1 VPEEIVAAAMQGL
14 RDASYAGPD
23 GYPLEDIAAKLVALE
38 YRDDAQ
44 PEVSVRAAAA
54 DALRRAVGQ
63 ASPTRLEPIMN
74 VEVIAP
80 EDYLG
85 TVIGDLNAR
94 GAHIQNV
101 GSRSDKSVIQARV
114 PLKDMFG
121 YSTKL
126 RSLSQGRANFSM
138 KFHAYDSLQA

>member
-1 VPEEIVAAAMQGL
+1 M
-14 RDASYAGPD
+14 D
-23 GYPLEDIAAKLVALE
+23 
-38 YRDDAQ
+38 
-44 PEVSVRAAAA
+44 
-54 DALRRAVGQ
+54 
-63 ASPTRLEPIMN
+63 
-74 VEVIAP
+74 VEVVAP

-101 GSRSDKSVIQARV
+101 GSRGAKSVVDARV

-126 RSLSQGRANFSM
+126 RSVSQGRATFSM
-138 KFHAYDSLQA
+138 QFHAYDSLSS